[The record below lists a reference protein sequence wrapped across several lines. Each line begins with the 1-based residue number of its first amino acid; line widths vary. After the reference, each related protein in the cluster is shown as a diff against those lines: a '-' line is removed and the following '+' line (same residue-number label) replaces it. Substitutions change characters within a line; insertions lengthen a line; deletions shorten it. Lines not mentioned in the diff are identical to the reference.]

1 LGDFFERKLRPKT
14 EKCAQTAKCTTY
26 LGKIFGDFFI
36 KTWPKTEKCAQTAKC
51 TTYLGKI
58 LGDFFIKNAA
68 KRQKQGR
75 AQRCA
80 CIQNKNI
87 SMSTISGRK
96 KTTRVRIFTPLFH
109 LILILVNPASAK
121 FTNKILACHTYIFQ
135 GVDVMITILCDF
147 RRKKWRFFSKTN
159 VMIKFLQEFEKKSK
173 CFGNFL
179 REYLKNHKS
188 GPKMNTLI
196 P

>member
-68 KRQKQGR
+68 KRQKNAPKRRNFAQSGR
-75 AQRCA
+75 AA
-80 CIQNKNI
+80 NKEEH
-87 SMSTISGRK
+87 SGARAF
-96 KTTRVRIFTPLFH
+96 KTKT
-109 LILILVNPASAK
+109 
-121 FTNKILACHTYIFQ
+121 
-135 GVDVMITILCDF
+135 F
-147 RRKKWRFFSKTN
+147 R
-159 VMIKFLQEFEKKSK
+159 
-173 CFGNFL
+173 
-179 REYLKNHKS
+179 
-188 GPKMNTLI
+188 
-196 P
+196 